1 MSKQQYNLATKT
13 DYLNRK
19 MFLDPA
25 GPVTIQ
31 PTCYVIAHPQ
41 SRVIN
46 DCIASLVKHNW
57 KFEKVDAVDGQSIT
71 DADWKRIGIAMSD
84 KGKISRRLGAQ
95 GCWHSHYKLWNKCE
109 TTNTPMVIMEHD
121 AVVNGPWP
129 VDLEINKQLVKLYSD
144 TGCKVSPT
152 FGRWS
157 RGSHA
162 YTVTP
167 AQANRLIQHARDNG
181 AQAVDKHLGDL
192 VLPWIFL
199 NQDLITLNPN
209 RGPSIT
215 SPLKKLKE
223 KK

>member
-1 MSKQQYNLATKT
+1 MLY
-13 DYLNRK
+13 
-19 MFLDPA
+19 M
-25 GPVTIQ
+25 IQ
-31 PTCYVIAHPQ
+31 PTCYVIAHTQ

-71 DADWKRIGIAMSD
+71 DAEWKRIGIAMSD
-84 KGKISRRLGAQ
+84 KGKMSRRLGAQ
-95 GCWHSHYKLWNKCE
+95 GCWHSHYKLWNKCV
-109 TTNTPMVIMEHD
+109 TTNTPIVVMEHD

-129 VDLEINKQLVKLYSD
+129 EDLDIDKQLVKLYS
-144 TGCKVSPT
+144 GAECKINPA
-152 FGRWS
+152 FGLWS
-157 RGSHA
+157 KGAHA

-192 VLPWIFL
+192 VLPWTFL

-209 RGPSIT
+209 RGPSST
-215 SPLKKLKE
+215 STLKKN
-223 KK
+223 

>member
-1 MSKQQYNLATKT
+1 MSTAQYNLTTKT

-19 MFLDPA
+19 MFLDPDCS
-25 GPVTIQ
+25 VTIQ

-109 TTNTPMVIMEHD
+109 TTNTPIVVMEHD

-144 TGCKVSPT
+144 TGYRVSPT

-215 SPLKKLKE
+215 SPLKKIKR